1 MSQNI
6 EKIMRKKIET
16 TMIGCLARFEEA
28 FGYLW
33 GQDKEQLTKEEEKFL
48 DTWEQVRESIL
59 DHGNHQIRKA
69 LGELKGDNTC
79 KVKYSYHY
87 TFDTRRKD
95 NEN

>member
-33 GQDKEQLTKEEEKFL
+33 GQDKEQLTKEEEKFS
-48 DTWEQVRESIL
+48 DIWEQVRESIL
-59 DHGNHQIRKA
+59 DHGNHQIQIRVEPTGKR
-69 LGELKGDNTC
+69 LHPLR
-79 KVKYSYHY
+79 H
-87 TFDTRRKD
+87 
-95 NEN
+95 NERYRHCTGAHCYDHP